1 MKTLSIREYLFFVY
15 FGMMLWIKGI
25 GLVGGGFYN
34 LILVAG
40 TLVVFVVTFMG
51 KTTPMA
57 FAFYLAL
64 LFVVGILPWRI
75 AGNQGPL
82 WCILFIMAARDMEP
96 KRIAAFGVK
105 IWGAAFCLQIITQ
118 LTWLRTRDFVIHDK
132 SFGYVIRWALGY
144 SHPNVLQ
151 ISYGILVMLLFYIYR
166 PRGKKLILSAMLA
179 LFGGAWV
186 FIYSL
191 STTGAVFLV
200 AFLLFYTA
208 FDMCGNKPYPAIV
221 RILTYAV
228 LPVAL
233 VFSLILP
240 LVLEGRAFD
249 IFNRIMSSRYAM
261 TRRFMTESGLTLFG
275 AGIVF
280 GHTEMID
287 CSFANLLILGGVVP
301 FILMCAAYIFT
312 LRALLAKRDGTAI
325 AIVIACMIAGISE
338 PFMFNTSFKNISLI
352 FVATELG
359 RLAMECKLKPD
370 ILTDVVYPLPL
381 LEKRVKSPVLFSA
394 DVMKKIISVLF
405 IFTCLMGIL
414 GNLLKPVPETVYA
427 LRANCDVPDSMPILH
442 LTVEEAE
449 TIRDDDTS
457 WLMNYIDE
465 TTPMHRFT
473 GSIVRVEKIR
483 MIISTLMLAAAACFA
498 AVYMMPRAF
507 AGAGPGRAGKKTEE
521 KRE

>member
-34 LILVAG
+34 LILVVS
-40 TLVVFVVTFMG
+40 TLMVFVITFMG
-51 KTTPMA
+51 KTTPLA
-57 FAFYLAL
+57 FVFYLVL
-64 LFVVGILPWRI
+64 LFVVGILPWRL
-75 AGNQGPL
+75 AGDQGPL

-105 IWGAAFCLQIITQ
+105 IWGMAFCVQMITQ

-144 SHPNVLQ
+144 SHPNVFQ

-166 PRGKKLILSAMLA
+166 PRGKKLILSVLLA

-186 FIYSL
+186 FINSL
-191 STTGAVFLV
+191 STTGAIFLV
-200 AFLLFYTA
+200 AFLFFYTA
-208 FDMCGNKPYPAIV
+208 FDIYQKKPYPAIV

-240 LVLEGRAFD
+240 LVLNGRAFD
-249 IFNRIMSSRYAM
+249 IMNRIMSTRYAM

-280 GHTEMID
+280 SHSEMID
-287 CSFANLLILGGVVP
+287 CSFANLLILGGTVP

-312 LRALLAKRDGTAI
+312 LHRLLVKRDGSAI
-325 AIVIACMIAGISE
+325 AIIIACMIAGISE

-352 FVATELG
+352 FVAAELG
-359 RLAMECKLKPD
+359 SLIMECKLTPD
-370 ILTDVVYPLPL
+370 VLTDVVYPLPL
-381 LEKRVKSPVLFSA
+381 LERRVKSPVFFSA
-394 DVMKKIISVLF
+394 DVMKRFISVLF
-405 IFTCLMGIL
+405 ICACLLGIL
-414 GNLLKPVPETVYA
+414 GNLLKPIPETVYA

-442 LTVEEAE
+442 LSVEEAE
-449 TIRDDDTS
+449 TIRDDSSS
-457 WLMNYIDE
+457 WLLNYVDE
-465 TTPMHRFT
+465 ATPMHRFT

-483 MIISTLMLAAAACFA
+483 VIISSLMLAVAACFA
-498 AVYMMPRAF
+498 AVYMLPRAF
-507 AGAGPGRAGKKTEE
+507 AWPAQGKRNRTEE